1 VRHAGIRSN
10 HTGKVLKIMTRMLRF
25 LCAALAIAGS
35 ASSVPVRAETAAP
48 PSDFP
53 ANLRWD
59 LVPTWI
65 KWASP
70 AANISWP
77 PNDGCAAAPVAKVLA
92 PGQLIDRFGSEG
104 GTFFSPKG
112 ESYKARAV
120 PYVCKAMDY
129 RVYKVLKPIPV
140 KSCKAAPWFNEPG
153 GAEQEQTAD
162 PAYKLVAAGSI
173 EAVTYVVGGSSGPSP
188 QCGGS

>member
-1 VRHAGIRSN
+1 MN
-10 HTGKVLKIMTRMLRF
+10 RF
-25 LCAALAIAGS
+25 LRPVLLALAVAG
-35 ASSVPVRAETAAP
+35 AAVAAPVQAQNSP

-65 KWASP
+65 QWASQK
-70 AANISWP
+70 ADIKWP

-104 GTFFSPKG
+104 GTFFSPRG
-112 ESYKARAV
+112 ESFKARAV

-140 KSCKAAPWFNEPG
+140 KSCKAAAWFNEPG
-153 GAEQEQTAD
+153 GAEQVQSAD
-162 PAYKLVAAGSI
+162 PAYKLVAGGSI
-173 EAVTYVVGGSSGPSP
+173 VAVTYVVGGSSGPFE
-188 QCGGS
+188 QCGRP